1 MKKQMFPGI
10 VLIGFGLY
18 FFLQKFTI
26 PVPAAVFSWPTI
38 LLIVG
43 VALLIQAYRGGDFQL
58 IVPGVLL
65 VGLGVHFHLAQ
76 QWNIQ
81 FDLIGVIIL
90 FLALGFFLAAK
101 KTKSSSLYSWIFVGV
116 ALIQLFSAKLFS
128 FLQLTP
134 EQIGSFQ
141 SLWPI
146 VLIIIGSY
154 LFFFKKK

>member
-65 VGLGVHFHLAQ
+65 VGLGIHFHLAQ
-76 QWNIQ
+76 QWNI
-81 FDLIGVIIL
+81 
-90 FLALGFFLAAK
+90 
-101 KTKSSSLYSWIFVGV
+101 
-116 ALIQLFSAKLFS
+116 
-128 FLQLTP
+128 
-134 EQIGSFQ
+134 
-141 SLWPI
+141 
-146 VLIIIGSY
+146 
-154 LFFFKKK
+154 

>member
-1 MKKQMFPGI
+1 MKRQIFPGI

-18 FFLQKFTI
+18 FFLQKFTTPI
-26 PVPAAVFSWPTI
+26 PVYVFSWPTI

-43 VALLIQAYRGGDFQL
+43 VALLIQAYRGGEFQL

-76 QWNIQ
+76 QRNIQ

-101 KTKSSSLYSWIFVGV
+101 KTKSSAIYSWIFVGV
-116 ALIQLFSAKLFS
+116 ALIQLFNAKLFS

-134 EQIGSFQ
+134 EQIDSFQ

-146 VLIIIGSY
+146 ILIIIGSF
-154 LFFFKKK
+154 LFFFKKN